1 MQQKNYYQILQV
13 DPYCN
18 ADAIKKAYR
27 KLALQYHPDVAQNNS
42 FYTQKFAEVKEAYEI
57 LSNPE
62 KRKKFHEA
70 YFFTTLA
77 QPVHSIHYVIPLA
90 IKIERYT
97 QETNIYTIDYTL
109 IQLHIE
115 DLLLKHSFVIVQSEE
130 VKKKQQ
136 LANHIFNALNVLPF
150 ELLVKLQTQFLQ
162 CFPQKEQQFADLL
175 INKKKHLF
183 WDKYAV
189 VIAVAIT
196 IGLCL
201 MIAIM
206 A

>member
-13 DPYCN
+13 DAYCN
-18 ADAIKKAYR
+18 AEAIKKAYR

-42 FYTQKFAEVKEAYEI
+42 FYTQKFTEIKEAYEI

-62 KRKKFHEA
+62 KRRKFHEA
-70 YFFTTLA
+70 YFFTPLA
-77 QPVHSIHYVIPLA
+77 QPVNSINDVIPLA

-109 IQLHIE
+109 IQIHIE
-115 DLLLKHSFVIVQSEE
+115 DLLLKHSFVIIQSQEIQ
-130 VKKKQQ
+130 KKQQ
-136 LANHIFNALNVLPF
+136 LANHIFNALSVLHYD
-150 ELLVKLQTQFLQ
+150 LLVKLQILFLQ
-162 CFPQKEQQFADLL
+162 CFPQKEQAVADLL
-175 INKKKHLF
+175 IEKKKRLF

-189 VIAVAIT
+189 VIAIAIT

-201 MIAIM
+201 MIAVM